1 MHTRRGSLFPMT
13 TSHTPKKRP
22 PPVAPKPTHHSTHTT
37 SADTAYQLLED
48 PSSFLDV
55 SVCVCVCSFLNCCI
69 ECAYSTQYNLSELG
83 VLCFVLIESVC
94 VVSIAVYIHMS
105 VYVFY
110 LGGI

>member
-1 MHTRRGSLFPMT
+1 MGETLSDKWVKLTNVQDMLTPLHEILSHKFCCEISSVHMHTHTHTHRDSLFPMT

-55 SVCVCVCSFLNCCI
+55 SVCVCVSLN
-69 ECAYSTQYNLSELG
+69 YYTL
-83 VLCFVLIESVC
+83 
-94 VVSIAVYIHMS
+94 
-105 VYVFY
+105 
-110 LGGI
+110 